1 MEPFPILCQC
11 NMYLPP
17 SVIGLLS
24 VYLNIQEV
32 RDDLHFVYLLIFSPV
47 NSDISVFSSTNI
59 GFDQQKYMKLVKY
72 PYSHYLDI
80 C

>member
-1 MEPFPILCQC
+1 MFVDENTDISELTGEKIRRTSSNIMPQKLWNHFLFCVSVTC
-11 NMYLPP
+11 T

-47 NSDISVFSSTNI
+47 NSV
-59 GFDQQKYMKLVKY
+59 
-72 PYSHYLDI
+72 
-80 C
+80 